1 MSVVLA
7 QPAGFLYDHR
17 AETGRTRNSLYQ
29 IGNYSKMWAEFV
41 IKADVGVGRRSRV
54 CAIRAP
60 FRQTVAALAL
70 SCALAGSAL
79 AQAPAAV
86 AQPPAAPS
94 PAAAPD
100 AATTAPIPAPAAAPE
115 AAATAPVS
123 TPAAAPASAPAAS
136 AAAAPE
142 PQNSAGATAQPPAGA
157 PVLLPSAVPSN
168 LSPWGMFLHA
178 NFVVQIVM
186 TGLAFASLVTWTIWL
201 AKSIELWTARRA
213 ARRGLAALAGASSLR
228 AAQKA
233 LAESSSPVA
242 LFVQAAAGEEER
254 SRGLPADGVKERVGA
269 LLSRLEAHAGR
280 KMARGTAII
289 ATIGATAPFIGLFG
303 TVWGIMDSFIGISK
317 SHTTNLAVVAPG
329 IAEALLATAMGLIA
343 AIPAVM
349 IYNAFARAVTG
360 YRAQLGDASAEVL
373 RHISRDLD
381 RDAASLSRRLACDR
395 HAPPGGVNPWRSGS
409 RLPPTMISTSIT
421 KSTSRPSST

>member
-1 MSVVLA
+1 MIIAPKRA
-7 QPAGFLYDHR
+7 QK
-17 AETGRTRNSLYQ
+17 RNSLYQ
-29 IGNYSKMWAEFV
+29 TGNYSKMWVEF
-41 IKADVGVGRRSRV
+41 IMEAALRGGQRSRL

-60 FRQTVAALAL
+60 FRRMFAALGL
-70 SCALAGSAL
+70 SCALAASAL
-79 AQAPAAV
+79 AQAPAA
-86 AQPPAAPS
+86 PPS
-94 PAAAPD
+94 SAAAPD
-100 AATTAPIPAPAAAPE
+100 AA
-115 AAATAPVS
+115 VS
-123 TPAAAPASAPAAS
+123 QP
-136 AAAAPE
+136 AAAAPSPAQAPIAAASPTTVAPE
-142 PQNSAGATAQPPAGA
+142 PQSSAVAAAQPPAGA
-157 PVLLPSAVPSN
+157 PASLPSAVPSN

-213 ARRGLAALAGASSLR
+213 ARGGLEALASASSLR

-329 IAEALLATAMGLIA
+329 IAEALLATAMGLVA

-381 RDAASLSRRLACDR
+381 RDASSLSKDDSHVIAMRRPAE
-395 HAPPGGVNPWRSGS
+395 
-409 RLPPTMISTSIT
+409 
-421 KSTSRPSST
+421 

>member
-1 MSVVLA
+1 
-7 QPAGFLYDHR
+7 
-17 AETGRTRNSLYQ
+17 
-29 IGNYSKMWAEFV
+29 
-41 IKADVGVGRRSRV
+41 
-54 CAIRAP
+54 
-60 FRQTVAALAL
+60 
-70 SCALAGSAL
+70 
-79 AQAPAAV
+79 
-86 AQPPAAPS
+86 
-94 PAAAPD
+94 
-100 AATTAPIPAPAAAPE
+100 
-115 AAATAPVS
+115 
-123 TPAAAPASAPAAS
+123 
-136 AAAAPE
+136 
-142 PQNSAGATAQPPAGA
+142 
-157 PVLLPSAVPSN
+157 
-168 LSPWGMFLHA
+168 MFLHA

-213 ARRGLAALAGASSLR
+213 ARRGLEALAGASSLR

-381 RDAASLSRRLACDR
+381 RDAASLSKDVSHVIAMRRPAE
-395 HAPPGGVNPWRSGS
+395 
-409 RLPPTMISTSIT
+409 
-421 KSTSRPSST
+421 